1 MPAQELTLKQ
11 AREQF
16 EALISRVKKREEF
29 VDWIHATYCEGEDCT
44 KPMFVADA
52 ISKLREIADHIK
64 MKVPDGTVQSETI
77 KWPVSGHDADC
88 GEKNT
93 VHVDCFLYDDYA
105 LEAMMKAGK
114 LKRRCCGDCGSRNV
128 VDLNFISHSL
138 AHCQL
143 EFIFTQ
149 LVPLKSQPEGFH
161 VLDIGSRLGAVI
173 YAASL
178 YGCGKATVTGV
189 ELNQDFVKLQEE
201 VIRDYS
207 LQNVKVVCA
216 DIRAESDLVNQADL
230 IVMNNVFS
238 FFLDPE
244 EQAAC
249 FEFIYKHAKKG
260 CLIVHNPEI
269 DTVLKHLKLSFTTNE
284 WLEKIPTEDDCEM
297 FANGDKDVLSDCE
310 SLGFYRVR

>member
-16 EALISRVKKREEF
+16 EALISRLKKREEF
-29 VDWIHATYCEGEDCT
+29 VDWIHATYCEGEDCA

-114 LKRRCCGDCGSRNV
+114 LKRRYCGDCGSRNV

-178 YGCGKATVTGV
+178 YSCGKATVTGV

-230 IVMNNVFS
+230 INVKVVCADIRAESDLVNQADLIVMNNVFS
-238 FFLDPE
+238 FFLEPE
-244 EQAAC
+244 EQVQNTRGVCRAIH
-249 FEFIYKHAKKG
+249 FS
-260 CLIVHNPEI
+260 LPESRAR
-269 DTVLKHLKLSFTTNE
+269 LNL
-284 WLEKIPTEDDCEM
+284 
-297 FANGDKDVLSDCE
+297 
-310 SLGFYRVR
+310 